1 VAVDGRAYILTFN
14 FTPQYYVS
22 SRDFGVIDSDPADVK
37 AIERTFAADF
47 ARRRITAPAGD
58 DLIWSPGSEPAQ
70 VALIDSAHG
79 YLDVYNEEM
88 DSTPVE
94 QALESAARRG
104 VDVRVTMTY
113 ASEWRSAFDE
123 LAAAGVHVRTYAAD
137 APLYIHAKMILTT
150 RRAFLGSEN
159 FSYTSLE
166 RNRELG
172 LTFTTRGLIRS
183 LRATFDS
190 DFAHARAL

>member
-1 VAVDGRAYILTFN
+1 
-14 FTPQYYVS
+14 
-22 SRDFGVIDSDPADVK
+22 
-37 AIERTFAADF
+37 
-47 ARRRITAPAGD
+47 
-58 DLIWSPGSEPAQ
+58 
-70 VALIDSAHG
+70 
-79 YLDVYNEEM
+79 
-88 DSTPVE
+88 
-94 QALESAARRG
+94 
-104 VDVRVTMTY
+104 
-113 ASEWRSAFDE
+113 
-123 LAAAGVHVRTYAAD
+123 VHVRTYAAD